1 MHTVRCSSR
10 LMGGGGSACQGA
22 YTPPRGQTDT
32 CENITF
38 PQLPLRTVIKRRCF
52 RGWKLRQ
59 NWLLN
64 LTWKPL
70 SSDIYCVAGS
80 ETRHGSA
87 VSAAVWDG
95 ENAGTIQGTGIPQ
108 RPAHGEYK
116 TTGIPQR
123 SAHSEYKTAG
133 ISQFS
138 AHSEYKTTGIPQY
151 SAHSEYKTTRLPQ
164 HY

>member
-1 MHTVRCSSR
+1 MLDWTV
-10 LMGGGGSACQGA
+10 
-22 YTPPRGQTDT
+22 DW
-32 CENITF
+32 TF
-38 PQLPLRTVIKRRCF
+38 NLVELSLSQVLRIH
-52 RGWKLRQ
+52 
-59 NWLLN
+59 
-64 LTWKPL
+64 
-70 SSDIYCVAGS
+70 DIYCVAGT
-80 ETRHGSA
+80 EARHRSA

-108 RPAHGEYK
+108 RPAHG
-116 TTGIPQR
+116 
-123 SAHSEYKTAG
+123 EYKTAG